1 MYLDYSKLEFDIYDR
16 PDVPELE
23 LRTLSNEII
32 GTLPRVSNLKFNI
45 KFSEPSEISF
55 DIPKQSDG
63 IPTPFYDDVVGY
75 KLIYTKHYGI
85 YVIMNPSSEADGI
98 SDVKQIK
105 GYSLEK
111 TLDAKKFFLEEG
123 TFNFW
128 NPASPTDTVI
138 GRILEIATG
147 WSVGYVSP
155 TLIGRYR
162 TFDGYDDY
170 LLSFIYDSA
179 PEKFR
184 CIFVF
189 DPYKM
194 TINAYDADEERP
206 TLPIYLD
213 FDNLIQTIEVEENT
227 DELVTAL
234 RPYGADELDIRSVN
248 PIGTNWIYDLSYFI
262 ANGDIPDALA
272 KKWEEWQRS
281 VLNNQTTYKG
291 LVGLRSSATA
301 RLLAEQAALTD
312 LQGELAD
319 LTNQQSVL
327 IQAIALETTDVG
339 RRTQQA
345 KLDEV
350 NRKIANKNAEIA
362 SKQASI
368 DELNEEIN
376 GDGPSSYS
384 GQIKAITDALAIDKY
399 FTPEEYEILSHY
411 FIEQDMTENTFVA
424 TDVSMDSVGSSYPIT
439 NGTFSVSSSA
449 IVDIDLTQTF
459 NKRMYTLTGGTFAI
473 SGSLAMSGD
482 IIRGTLER
490 SIDGSYVMS
499 MYTGTITA
507 GETTV
512 ASGMITMYGNMS
524 GFSSDIHPVTVQ
536 EVTTQEGTRL
546 QFNPTASTLFLTSN
560 VSDYQKYSVQ
570 MELFDYAASVLKDV
584 ATPTYEFSVDSAN
597 FIFSQEFEP
606 FRDNLELG
614 KAVYLRLSDGS
625 VITPI
630 IIEFE
635 LDFEKRED
643 FSLVF
648 SNRFKRHDQVNTLKD
663 MIESSYSSSRS
674 FDASKYIYNQ
684 TVGQASMVSKFMSDS
699 IDAAK
704 NTILGASGQTVRID
718 GAGLHIGGDSKYQ
731 IRAVDRMIA
740 MTDDNWATAK
750 LAIGLFASP
759 EIGEYW
765 GVNADVIGGKLIV
778 GNNLII
784 ENTNDTGVM
793 QFRVDST
800 GAWLFNSTFILQS
813 DNPVAANIS
822 RSGVQPMANTGGK
835 IILDPRY
842 GIVGGGGNLFTT
854 SGTTVTPSFIDGN
867 GRIVT
872 DSDGMPTNANFF
884 LDIRDG
890 SAYFRGKV
898 CAESGYFRG
907 ELRAATGT
915 FSGELRAATGTFSG
929 DISAAS
935 GTFKGTIQASRYLDT
950 RGNDMMNN
958 GKFTSDYLD
967 VRGLNVNNR
976 FKVDQN
982 GNVTITG
989 GSISWSAVTGTDEID
1004 RRIENAEDAA
1014 YDAADDAST
1023 ALDNV
1028 RKLANGKYSGTF
1040 IDGTSIYSPTI
1051 YADEFVV
1058 MPNSNSSGK
1067 RWTGGYSMY
1076 GYYDSTL
1083 YKMLSINYFMGDAP
1097 WVNFE
1102 SPAGGYA
1109 RWGFGWTDFDGT
1121 VDFSSATVLGISAT
1135 FG

>member
-234 RPYGADELDIRSVN
+234 RPYGADELDIRAVN

-272 KKWEEWQRS
+272 RKWEEWQRS

-327 IQAIALETTDVG
+327 IQAIALETTDAG

-350 NRKIANKNAEIA
+350 NRKIADKNAEIA

-439 NGTFSVSSSA
+439 NGTFSVRGSA

-473 SGSLAMSGD
+473 SGSLTMSGD

-490 SIDGSYVMS
+490 SMDGSYVMS

-512 ASGMITMYGNMS
+512 ASGMITMYGSMS

-606 FRDNLELG
+606 FRDKLELG

-813 DNPVAANIS
+813 DNPVAASIA

-1040 IDGTSIYSPTI
+1040 IDGTKIYSPTI

-1083 YKMLSINYFMGDAP
+1083 YKMLSINYYMSDAP
-1097 WVNFE
+1097 WVNFT
-1102 SPAGGYA
+1102 SPCDACA
-1109 RWGFGWTDFDGT
+1109 SWDFMMTNFSGT
-1121 VDFSSATVLGISAT
+1121 LDFSGATIYGFSAT